1 MIDDVNMKKYTTLY
15 FDLDNTILDFTA
27 TEHKAIQQLLALHNL
42 PVSNEIIEKYSAINQ
57 TWWERFEKGEIKKQE
72 IYSGRFREFLA
83 FYGFDGNPQ
92 KMADDYFELLSFG
105 FDVIDGADKVLQYVK
120 EQGYTVCI
128 TTNGMSRTQY
138 RRIDGCGL
146 KQYFDY
152 IFVSED
158 AGHQKP
164 EKEYFDYVM
173 ENTPEKDRSKI
184 LVIGDSMSSDILG
197 GINFCVDTCW
207 LNPKGKAALHKPT
220 YEITNIMQIASFL

>member
-1 MIDDVNMKKYTTLY
+1 MKKYTTIY

-27 TEHKAIQQLLALHNL
+27 TEHKAIRQLLASHKL
-42 PVSNEIIEKYSAINQ
+42 PSSDEIIAQYSAINQ

-72 IYSGRFREFLA
+72 IYAGRFREFLA
-83 FYGFDGNPQ
+83 FYGFEGNPQ
-92 KMADDYFELLSFG
+92 KMADDYFELLSRG
-105 FDVIDGADKVLQYVK
+105 FDTMDGAEQALKYVK
-120 EQGYTVCI
+120 EKGYTVCI

-164 EKEYFDYVM
+164 EVEYFEYVM
-173 ENTPEKDRSKI
+173 ENTPEKDKAKI
-184 LVIGDSMSSDILG
+184 LVVGDSLSSDILG
-197 GINFCVDTCW
+197 GINFVVDTCW
-207 LNPKGKAALHKPT
+207 LNPKGKAATYSST
-220 YEITNIMQIASFL
+220 YEISDIMHIYDIL